1 MPAAIT
7 ETIPRPDRQVC
18 DRLHGALTPEKACY
32 FSAVQNV
39 AYGPSPTWCDVRDL
53 VDIRGKADIA
63 RADLLLFGND
73 AHPRYRY
80 PRRRQVI

>member
-1 MPAAIT
+1 MSP
-7 ETIPRPDRQVC
+7 
-18 DRLHGALTPEKACY
+18 
-32 FSAVQNV
+32 
-39 AYGPSPTWCDVRDL
+39 YGPSPTWCDVRDL

-80 PRRRQVI
+80 PRSRQVI